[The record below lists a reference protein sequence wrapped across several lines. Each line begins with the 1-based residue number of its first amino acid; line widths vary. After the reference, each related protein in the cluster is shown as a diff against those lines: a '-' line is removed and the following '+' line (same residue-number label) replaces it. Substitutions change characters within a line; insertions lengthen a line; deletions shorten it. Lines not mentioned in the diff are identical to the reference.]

1 MRTLIAVILGI
12 AALSTAAAVRSELVV
27 SREDGQVLWRLP
39 VNSGTRVTLI
49 YTNSIYNARTEERF
63 RILSRRFVLE
73 SVASESE
80 AVLAYNSLPAPYKKE
95 RTLAVADMKRVIPA
109 LVLRIGQTG
118 RQQLTVGTSTLPLYT
133 AGTGTQVRVEILRS
147 WSLLR

>member
-1 MRTLIAVILGI
+1 MLALALAV
-12 AALSTAAAVRSELVV
+12 LSAAVAFRSELVV

-39 VNSGTRVTLI
+39 VNSGTQVTLI

-63 RILSRRFVLE
+63 SVSSQRLVLKT
-73 SVASESE
+73 VASESE
-80 AVLAYNSLPAPYKKE
+80 AVLAYNGLPGPYKKE
-95 RTLAVADMKRVIPA
+95 GALMTADITRVFPA

-118 RQQLTVGTSTLPLYT
+118 RQQLAVGASTLPLHA
-133 AGTGTQVRVEILRS
+133 AGTGTQVRIEILRG